1 MEFPI
6 NQSIWIFSLLHQNSN
21 HGKNS
26 MENDGVLQS
35 SGVNISHDK

>member
-6 NQSIWIFSLLHQNSN
+6 N

-26 MENDGVLQS
+26 MEYDGVLQS